1 MEEWLVVYYVWTSSR
16 RISGTSRT
24 QYYNKWILET
34 WLERIF
40 WKQPTIFKLIKFGI
54 SKYQSNCLD
63 IILSN
68 ITRRGY
74 SKQSPWELIDDRLG
88 RSKTHHSFIAYL
100 YCAILANMIRFLSPL
115 QEQTR
120 QVRYNSILVDL
131 FSLLVFG
138 IQDYLQLLSTTIQK
152 MYCHPILQI
161 ADLEDLINH
170 HSVKITQ
177 IPRITNELR

>member
-1 MEEWLVVYYVWTSSR
+1 MT
-16 RISGTSRT
+16 
-24 QYYNKWILET
+24 
-34 WLERIF
+34 
-40 WKQPTIFKLIKFGI
+40 
-54 SKYQSNCLD
+54 
-63 IILSN
+63 
-68 ITRRGY
+68 
-74 SKQSPWELIDDRLG
+74 
-88 RSKTHHSFIAYL
+88 
-100 YCAILANMIRFLSPL
+100 RFLSPL

-120 QVRYNSILVDL
+120 QVRYNSILVYL

-152 MYCHPILQI
+152 MYCHPILWI